1 MEFYKRVLKLHHF
14 RNLGR
19 KSPTELLLNSSF
31 EKHGGLVILVGE
43 NNVGKSNVLEALTIF
58 NDADIK
64 LCSEEDYFK
73 NHKKD
78 TLLSL
83 EEETILDRK
92 ITGFSCV
99 DLKIQTKEVNKGL
112 KELSKTLISY
122 PFEKH
127 VEALG
132 EQCNN
137 SVYIPTNN
145 NDYSKICTLVSNF
158 INLITSYNSLG
169 LFLHFYKEKL
179 KLSEFVTEYANATNN
194 LFFKE
199 LIKHVS
205 GNSEWIK
212 NFCQCIK
219 EIIKHNTPDKKYN
232 TDEFFVMRQHKQ
244 NQLAKIYSCFKK
256 LSEGE
261 IKPKDVEYILKK
273 LEELDKI
280 FKTTDFTKFT
290 PKTEALLNEQS
301 QEKLS
306 EFVKEMI
313 EKIDEKY
320 PINENFKQQF
330 RTFRLNI
337 GNLKKEIKN
346 SLKNLDKIGEDF
358 ERKKERLIREIEN
371 DCKNQK
377 VLKFNYDVL
386 LDNIQQICK
395 NYIASHA
402 VNDVSKD
409 IKSMMCQLYLK
420 KIDLLVN
427 SEIEQYRY
435 NDFLESAR
443 KFLWEDIKTLDEKS
457 GVHLF
462 PKNIGEI
469 KDKFETNKEKFKQ
482 SKNYSEFAE
491 YCREC
496 NPYTAFQNLKN
507 KVQFPLSGGLSY
519 KSYKLVP
526 TMKEY
531 KEPKITDNDFK
542 AVLFTCIDYSSLS
555 EFDQWDWFFR
565 NSLFRKMDF
574 HPNAIWNFF
583 GSILKDGQ
591 ALQIIMFDKNNDLV
605 IYDSE
610 KSFNIPKK
618 YLQEIDQELLK
629 EIRQSKHLFP
639 IEVKRKY
646 NNNVCQFE
654 FFKKDTSHLLFK
666 VNFTEIL
673 ENLAE
678 ILEYNMQLKI
688 DSLITKEFNKLLAI
702 AEDSS
707 QNSYQLKIHVRH
719 NNKFYDYSK
728 KSTAYEI
735 KLEIH
740 DCRKSHDHNE
750 PIILSQQSTGFQW
763 AFNFMFGFLYN
774 VGSDFSFNKNIIYV
788 MDEPATHLS
797 VPARKEF
804 RRFLKEYAHKNHVTF
819 VLATH
824 DPFLV
829 DTDHLDEIRIVEKET
844 EGSVIKNHFNYP
856 LNNAGKDSDAL
867 DKIKRS
873 LGVGQHV
880 FHNPQKHR
888 IIFVEG
894 ITDYCY
900 LSAFKLYFN
909 EREYKDNPIPFT
921 FLPISG
927 LKNNPNDME
936 ETIKKL
942 CKLDN
947 HPIVL
952 TDDDR
957 KCVFNQ
963 KATSERFKKA
973 NEEMHDPI
981 RILQLSKCDENFK
994 QIEDCFSANDRKK
1007 YAKNKQM
1014 ELAMAFKT
1022 RLLYGEKDDVVSEE
1036 TKKNFLKLFEWIKK
1050 ECNNPTIKKEYIK
1063 FDYNTPRIIIERI
1076 LMFKK
1081 MCLSLIA
1088 ISGVCVG
1095 AKDLDFKLDYRATGG
1110 KLMGKMTDSS
1120 LLSITSMNDEPVVIK
1135 NLIVNRGNSCEATKK
1150 VEPKLG
1156 DKFKKEKLFDHELK
1170 YSQQIFYRLDCKP
1183 NQLLEVK
1190 IITDKGEYYH
1200 KFSK

>member
-1 MEFYKRVLKLHHF
+1 MKFYKRVLKLHHF

-19 KSPTELLLNSSF
+19 KSPTKLLLNSSF
-31 EKHGGLVILVGE
+31 EKHGGLVVLVGE

-58 NDADIK
+58 NDEDVK

-83 EEETILDRK
+83 EEEAILDHK
-92 ITGFSCV
+92 ITGFSCM
-99 DLKIQTKEVNKGL
+99 DLKIRTEEIGEGL

-127 VEALG
+127 AEALS
-132 EQCNN
+132 EQCSN

-145 NDYSKICTLVSNF
+145 NDYSNICTLVSDF
-158 INLITSYNSLG
+158 INLIASYNLLES
-169 LFLHFYKEKL
+169 FLDFYKEKL

-194 LFFKE
+194 LLFKE

-205 GNSEWIK
+205 GNSEGIK

-219 EIIKHNTPDKKYN
+219 EIIKRNTPDKKYN
-232 TDEFFVMRQHKQ
+232 TDEFFVMGQHKQ
-244 NQLAKIYSCFKK
+244 NQLAKIYSYFKK

-261 IKPKDVEYILKK
+261 IKPQNEDILKK
-273 LEELDKI
+273 LKSLDEI

-290 PKTEALLNEQS
+290 PETE
-301 QEKLS
+301 
-306 EFVKEMI
+306 VKDIIKE
-313 EKIDEKY
+313 IDEKY

-337 GNLKKEIKN
+337 GNLKKKIKN
-346 SLKNLDKIGEDF
+346 SLKYLEKTREDF
-358 ERKKERLIREIEN
+358 ERKKESWIKEIGN

-377 VLKFNYDVL
+377 TLKFNYDVL
-386 LDNIQQICK
+386 LDNIQQICEK
-395 NYIASHA
+395 YITSH
-402 VNDVSKD
+402 VVSDESKD
-409 IKSMMCQLYLK
+409 MKSMMCQFYLEK
-420 KIDLLVN
+420 MELLSNSKIRQYQYDDLLK
-427 SEIEQYRY
+427 
-435 NDFLESAR
+435 SAR
-443 KFLWEDIKTLDEKS
+443 ISLWESIKILDNES
-457 GVHLF
+457 GTPLF

-469 KDKFETNKEKFKQ
+469 KDKFEANKEKVKQ
-482 SKNYSEFAE
+482 SKNYFEFAE

-496 NPYTAFQNLKN
+496 NPYTAFQNLRN

-542 AVLFTCIDYSSLS
+542 AVLFTCIDYSSPS
-555 EFDQWDWFFR
+555 EFDQSDWFFR

-610 KSFNIPKK
+610 KSFNIPEK
-618 YLQEIDQELLK
+618 YLQEIDQESLK

-688 DSLITKEFNKLLAI
+688 DSLITKEFNRLLAI
-702 AEDSS
+702 AEDSP
-707 QNSYQLKIHVRH
+707 QDSYQLKIHVRH

-728 KSTAYEI
+728 EYTAYEI

-788 MDEPATHLS
+788 MDEPATPLS

-829 DTDHLDEIRIVEKET
+829 DMDHLDEIRIVEKET

-909 EREYKDNPIPFT
+909 ERYKEYKDNPIPFT

-927 LKNNPNDME
+927 LKNNPNEMK
-936 ETIKKL
+936 ETIQKL
-942 CKLDN
+942 CELDN
-947 HPIVL
+947 NPIVL

-957 KCVFNQ
+957 KCDSDQ
-963 KATSERFKKA
+963 KAKSEEFKKA

-981 RILQLSKCDENFK
+981 TILQLSKCDENFK
-994 QIEDCFSANDRKK
+994 QIEDCFSENDRKE
-1007 YAKNKQM
+1007 YAKNKCK

-1022 RLLYGEKDDVVSEE
+1022 RLLYGGEDAVEKQ
-1036 TKKNFLKLFEWIKK
+1036 TKRNFLKLFKWV
-1050 ECNNPTIKKEYIK
+1050 
-1063 FDYNTPRIIIERI
+1063 
-1076 LMFKK
+1076 
-1081 MCLSLIA
+1081 A
-1088 ISGVCVG
+1088 W
-1095 AKDLDFKLDYRATGG
+1095 ATN
-1110 KLMGKMTDSS
+1110 L
-1120 LLSITSMNDEPVVIK
+1120 IK
-1135 NLIVNRGNSCEATKK
+1135 N
-1150 VEPKLG
+1150 
-1156 DKFKKEKLFDHELK
+1156 
-1170 YSQQIFYRLDCKP
+1170 
-1183 NQLLEVK
+1183 
-1190 IITDKGEYYH
+1190 
-1200 KFSK
+1200 

>member
-19 KSPTELLLNSSF
+19 KSPAELLLNSSF
-31 EKHGGLVILVGE
+31 ENKHGGLVVLVGE
-43 NNVGKSNVLEALTIF
+43 NNVGKSNVLEALIIF
-58 NDADIK
+58 NDADVK
-64 LCSEEDYFK
+64 LCSENDCFK
-73 NHKKD
+73 AHEKD
-78 TLLSL
+78 SLLSLEEETILDHKITGFSCL

-92 ITGFSCV
+92 ITNFSCV
-99 DLKIQTKEVNKGL
+99 DLKIQTEEIGEGL
-112 KELSKTLISY
+112 KELSKILISY

-127 VEALG
+127 VEALS
-132 EQCNN
+132 EQCSN

-145 NDYSKICTLVSNF
+145 DDYSNICTFVSNF
-158 INLITSYNSLG
+158 TNFIVSYDQLKP
-169 LFLHFYKEKL
+169 FLHFYKEKL
-179 KLSEFVTEYANATNN
+179 KLSELVTEYANATNN

-199 LIKHVS
+199 LIKHAS

-219 EIIKHNTPDKKYN
+219 EIIKRNTPDKKYN
-232 TDEFFVMRQHKQ
+232 TDEFFVMGKHKQ
-244 NQLAKIYSCFKK
+244 NQLAKIYSYFKK

-261 IKPKDVEYILKK
+261 IKPQNEDILKK
-273 LEELDKI
+273 LKSLDEI

-290 PKTEALLNEQS
+290 PKTE
-301 QEKLS
+301 
-306 EFVKEMI
+306 VKDIIKE
-313 EKIDEKY
+313 IDEKY

-330 RTFRLNI
+330 RTFRSNI
-337 GNLKKEIKN
+337 ISLKKEIKN
-346 SLKNLDKIGEDF
+346 SLKNLDKIREGF
-358 ERKKERLIREIEN
+358 KLKKESWIKEIGN
-371 DCKNQK
+371 DCENQK
-377 VLKFNYDVL
+377 TLDPNYDVL
-386 LDNIQQICK
+386 LDNIEQICK
-395 NYIASHA
+395 KYIASHA
-402 VNDVSKD
+402 VNDASKD
-409 IKSMMCQLYLK
+409 IKSMMCQFYLK

-443 KFLWEDIKTLDEKS
+443 KSLWENIKTLDNES
-457 GVHLF
+457 GIHLF

-469 KDKFETNKEKFKQ
+469 KDKFEANKEKVKQ
-482 SKNYSEFAE
+482 SKNYFEFAE

-496 NPYTAFQNLKN
+496 NPYTAFNFHLN
-507 KVQFPLSGGLSY
+507 NGSSHQFE
-519 KSYKLVP
+519 KFVP

-531 KEPKITDNDFK
+531 KEPKITDNDLK
-542 AVLFTCIDYSSLS
+542 TALFTLFGYSSLS
-555 EFDQWDWFFR
+555 EFDQSDWFFR

-574 HPNAIWNFF
+574 HPNTIWNFF
-583 GSILKDGQ
+583 VSILKDGQ

-629 EIRQSKHLFP
+629 EIRQSEFP
-639 IEVKRKY
+639 FNIEAKGEY
-646 NNNVCQFE
+646 NNNVWQLE
-654 FFKKDTSHLLFK
+654 FLNDKSSLLFK

-673 ENLAE
+673 ESLAE
-678 ILEYNMQLKI
+678 ILEYNMQLKM
-688 DSLITKEFNKLLAI
+688 DSLITKEFNRLLAI
-702 AEDSS
+702 AEDER
-707 QNSYQLKIHVRH
+707 QDSYQLKIRVRH
-719 NNKFYDYSK
+719 NNKLPREKY
-728 KSTAYEI
+728 TAYEI
-735 KLEIH
+735 KLEVY
-740 DCRKSHDHNE
+740 DCRKSDNQNE

-774 VGSDFSFNKNIIYV
+774 VGSNFSFNKNIIYV

-797 VPARKEF
+797 VPVRKEF
-804 RRFLKEYAHKNHVTF
+804 RKFLKEYAHKNHVTF

-856 LNNAGKDSDAL
+856 LDDAGKDSDAL

-909 EREYKDNPIPFT
+909 KHDPQYKDNPFYFT

-936 ETIKKL
+936 ETIQKL
-942 CKLDN
+942 CELDN

-963 KATSERFKKA
+963 NATSERFKNA

-981 RILQLSKCDENFK
+981 TILQLSKCDENFK

-1007 YAKNKQM
+1007 YAKNKRM

-1022 RLLYGEKDDVVSEE
+1022 RLLYGGKDDVMSEE
-1036 TKKNFLKLFEWIKK
+1036 TKENFKKLFEWIKK

-1063 FDYNTPRIIIERI
+1063 FDYNTPQI
-1076 LMFKK
+1076 L
-1081 MCLSLIA
+1081 
-1088 ISGVCVG
+1088 
-1095 AKDLDFKLDYRATGG
+1095 
-1110 KLMGKMTDSS
+1110 
-1120 LLSITSMNDEPVVIK
+1120 
-1135 NLIVNRGNSCEATKK
+1135 
-1150 VEPKLG
+1150 
-1156 DKFKKEKLFDHELK
+1156 
-1170 YSQQIFYRLDCKP
+1170 
-1183 NQLLEVK
+1183 
-1190 IITDKGEYYH
+1190 
-1200 KFSK
+1200 

>member
-31 EKHGGLVILVGE
+31 EKHGELVILVGE

-73 NHKKD
+73 DHEKD
-78 TLLSL
+78 SLLSL
-83 EEETILDRK
+83 EEETILDHK

-99 DLKIQTKEVNKGL
+99 DLKIQTKGVSEGL
-112 KELSKTLISY
+112 KELSKILISY

-132 EQCNN
+132 EQCSNFV
-137 SVYIPTNN
+137 SIPIN
-145 NDYSKICTLVSNF
+145 NDDYSNICTFVSNF
-158 INLITSYNSLG
+158 INLITSYNSLES
-169 LFLHFYKEKL
+169 FLHFYKEKL
-179 KLSEFVTEYANATNN
+179 KLSELVTKYANATNN
-194 LFFKE
+194 LLFKE

-212 NFCQCIK
+212 TFCQCIK
-219 EIIKHNTPDKKYN
+219 EIIKRNTPDKKYN
-232 TDEFFVMRQHKQ
+232 TDEFFVMGQHKQ
-244 NQLAKIYSCFKK
+244 NQLAKIYSYFKK

-261 IKPKDVEYILKK
+261 IKPQNEDILKK
-273 LEELDKI
+273 LKSLDEI

-290 PKTEALLNEQS
+290 PETE
-301 QEKLS
+301 
-306 EFVKEMI
+306 VKDI
-313 EKIDEKY
+313 IKGIDEKY

-337 GNLKKEIKN
+337 GNLKKKIKN
-346 SLKNLDKIGEDF
+346 SLKYLEKTREDF

-377 VLKFNYDVL
+377 VLDFNDDVL

-395 NYIASHA
+395 KYIASHA

-409 IKSMMCQLYLK
+409 MKSMMCQLYLK
-420 KIDLLVN
+420 QIDLLVN

-435 NDFLESAR
+435 SDFLESAR

-482 SKNYSEFAE
+482 SRNYSEFAE

-496 NPYTAFQNLKN
+496 NPYTAFQNLRN

-531 KEPKITDNDFK
+531 KEPKITDNDLK
-542 AVLFTCIDYSSLS
+542 TTLFTFFDYSSPS
-555 EFDQWDWFFR
+555 EFNQSDWFFR

-574 HPNAIWNFF
+574 HPNTIWNFF

-591 ALQIIMFDKNNDLV
+591 ALQIIMFDKNNDSV

-646 NNNVCQFE
+646 NNNVWQLE
-654 FFKKDTSHLLFK
+654 FFNDKSSLLFK

-678 ILEYNMQLKI
+678 IMEYNMQLKM
-688 DSLITKEFNKLLAI
+688 DSSIAKEFNKLLAI
-702 AEDSS
+702 AQDSS
-707 QNSYQLKIHVRH
+707 QDNYQLKIHVRH

-740 DCRKSHDHNE
+740 DCRKSHEQNK
-750 PIILSQQSTGFQW
+750 PIILNQQSTGFQW

-774 VGSDFSFNKNIIYV
+774 VGSNFSFNKNIIYV

-804 RRFLKEYAHKNHVTF
+804 RKFLKEYAHKNHVTF
-819 VLATH
+819 VVATH

-856 LNNAGKDSDAL
+856 LNNASKNSDAL
-867 DKIKRS
+867 YQIKRS
-873 LGVGQHV
+873 LGVDQHV

-909 EREYKDNPIPFT
+909 ERDFKDNPIPFT

-927 LKNNPNDME
+927 LKNNPNEMK
-936 ETIKKL
+936 ETIQKL
-942 CKLDN
+942 CELDN
-947 HPIVL
+947 NPIVL

-957 KCVFNQ
+957 KCDSDQN
-963 KATSERFKKA
+963 ATSERFKKA

-994 QIEDCFSANDRKK
+994 QIENCFSVNDRKK
-1007 YAKNKQM
+1007 YAKNKRK

-1022 RLLYGEKDDVVSEE
+1022 RLLYSGKDDVMSEE
-1036 TKKNFLKLFEWIKK
+1036 TKKNFLKLFEWI
-1050 ECNNPTIKKEYIK
+1050 
-1063 FDYNTPRIIIERI
+1063 
-1076 LMFKK
+1076 
-1081 MCLSLIA
+1081 A
-1088 ISGVCVG
+1088 W
-1095 AKDLDFKLDYRATGG
+1095 
-1110 KLMGKMTDSS
+1110 
-1120 LLSITSMNDEPVVIK
+1120 IT
-1135 NLIVNRGNSCEATKK
+1135 NLIKC
-1150 VEPKLG
+1150 
-1156 DKFKKEKLFDHELK
+1156 
-1170 YSQQIFYRLDCKP
+1170 
-1183 NQLLEVK
+1183 
-1190 IITDKGEYYH
+1190 
-1200 KFSK
+1200 

>member
-1 MEFYKRVLKLHHF
+1 MV
-14 RNLGR
+14 
-19 KSPTELLLNSSF
+19 
-31 EKHGGLVILVGE
+31 LVGE
-43 NNVGKSNVLEALTIF
+43 NNVGKSNVLEALIIF
-58 NDADIK
+58 NDADVK

-83 EEETILDRK
+83 EEEAILDHK

-99 DLKIQTKEVNKGL
+99 DLRIQTKGVSEEL
-112 KELSKTLISY
+112 KELSKILISY

-145 NDYSKICTLVSNF
+145 NDYSNICTLVSNF

-205 GNSEWIK
+205 GNSEGIK

-219 EIIKHNTPDKKYN
+219 EIIKCNTPNKRYN
-232 TDEFFVMRQHKQ
+232 TDEFFVMGQHKQ

-261 IKPKDVEYILKK
+261 IKPQNEDILKK
-273 LEELDKI
+273 LKSLDEI

-290 PKTEALLNEQS
+290 PETE
-301 QEKLS
+301 
-306 EFVKEMI
+306 VKDII
-313 EKIDEKY
+313 EEIDEKY

-337 GNLKKEIKN
+337 GNLKKKIKN
-346 SLKNLDKIGEDF
+346 SLKYLEKTRKDF
-358 ERKKERLIREIEN
+358 ERRKESLIREIEN

-386 LDNIQQICK
+386 LDNVQQICK

-409 IKSMMCQLYLK
+409 MKSMMCQLYLK

-482 SKNYSEFAE
+482 SKNYFEFAE
-491 YCREC
+491 HCREY

-507 KVQFPLSGGLSY
+507 KVQLPLSGGS
-519 KSYKLVP
+519 SHQFDELVP

-531 KEPKITDNDFK
+531 KEPKITDNDLK
-542 AVLFTCIDYSSLS
+542 TALFTCIDYSSPS
-555 EFDQWDWFFR
+555 EFDQSDWFFR
-565 NSLFRKMDF
+565 NSLFRKMGF
-574 HPNAIWNFF
+574 HPNTIWNTF
-583 GSILKDGQ
+583 GNILNYKNFDQKNLKYEQ
-591 ALQIIMFDKNNDLV
+591 ALGIMFDKNNDLE
-605 IYDSE
+605 IYSIYN
-610 KSFNIPKK
+610 KLFNIPKK
-618 YLQEIDQELLK
+618 YLQEIDQESLK

-646 NNNVCQFE
+646 NNNNVWQLE
-654 FFKKDTSHLLFK
+654 FLNDKNSLLFK

-688 DSLITKEFNKLLAI
+688 DSSITKEFNRLLAI
-702 AEDSS
+702 AQDSP

-740 DCRKSHDHNE
+740 DCRKSDNQNE

-774 VGSDFSFNKNIIYV
+774 VGSNFSFNHNIIYV
-788 MDEPATHLS
+788 MDKPATHLS

-804 RRFLKEYAHKNHVTF
+804 RKFLKEYAHKNHVTF

-844 EGSVIKNHFNYP
+844 EGSAIKNHFNYP

-880 FHNPQKHR
+880 FCDPKKHK

-900 LSAFKLYFN
+900 LSAFKLHLCYK
-909 EREYKDNPIPFT
+909 EYKDNPIPFT

-927 LKNNPNDME
+927 LKNNPNDMK
-936 ETIKKL
+936 ETIQKL
-942 CKLDN
+942 CELDN

-973 NEEMHDPI
+973 NEDFCNPI
-981 RILQLSKCDENFK
+981 TILQLSDCDRHFK
-994 QIEDCFSANDRKK
+994 QIKDCFSANDRKK
-1007 YAKNKQM
+1007 YAKNKHM

-1022 RLLYGEKDDVVSEE
+1022 RLLYGEKDNVMSEE

-1063 FDYNTPRIIIERI
+1063 FDYNTPQI
-1076 LMFKK
+1076 L
-1081 MCLSLIA
+1081 
-1088 ISGVCVG
+1088 
-1095 AKDLDFKLDYRATGG
+1095 
-1110 KLMGKMTDSS
+1110 
-1120 LLSITSMNDEPVVIK
+1120 
-1135 NLIVNRGNSCEATKK
+1135 
-1150 VEPKLG
+1150 
-1156 DKFKKEKLFDHELK
+1156 
-1170 YSQQIFYRLDCKP
+1170 
-1183 NQLLEVK
+1183 
-1190 IITDKGEYYH
+1190 
-1200 KFSK
+1200 

>member
-1 MEFYKRVLKLHHF
+1 MR
-14 RNLGR
+14 G
-19 KSPTELLLNSSF
+19 F
-31 EKHGGLVILVGE
+31 EDP
-43 NNVGKSNVLEALTIF
+43 N
-58 NDADIK
+58 
-64 LCSEEDYFK
+64 
-73 NHKKD
+73 
-78 TLLSL
+78 
-83 EEETILDRK
+83 
-92 ITGFSCV
+92 
-99 DLKIQTKEVNKGL
+99 L
-112 KELSKTLISY
+112 KELSKILISY
-122 PFEKH
+122 PF
-127 VEALG
+127 
-132 EQCNN
+132 
-137 SVYIPTNN
+137 SVF
-145 NDYSKICTLVSNF
+145 VGGF
-158 INLITSYNSLG
+158 INLIMSYGILDS
-169 LFLHFYKEKL
+169 FLKFYKEKL
-179 KLSEFVTEYANATNN
+179 KLGAFTTRQADN
-194 LFFKE
+194 LLFKE

-219 EIIKHNTPDKKYN
+219 EIIKRNTPDKKYN
-232 TDEFFVMRQHKQ
+232 TDDFFIMGKHKQ

-256 LSEGE
+256 LSEKE
-261 IKPKDVEYILKK
+261 IKPKDEEYISKRI
-273 LEELDKI
+273 EALDEI

-290 PKTEALLNEQS
+290 PETE
-301 QEKLS
+301 
-306 EFVKEMI
+306 VKDIIKE
-313 EKIDEKY
+313 IDEKY

-337 GNLKKEIKN
+337 GNLKKKIKN
-346 SLKNLDKIGEDF
+346 SLKYLEKTREDF

-395 NYIASHA
+395 NYIASH
-402 VNDVSKD
+402 VVSDESKD
-409 IKSMMCQLYLK
+409 IKSMMCQFYLEK
-420 KIDLLVN
+420 MELLSNSKIRQYQYDDLLK
-427 SEIEQYRY
+427 
-435 NDFLESAR
+435 SAR
-443 KFLWEDIKTLDEKS
+443 ISLWESIKTLDEKS

-462 PKNIGEI
+462 PKNLKEI
-469 KDKFETNKEKFKQ
+469 KQKFEANKEKFQQ

-496 NPYTAFQNLKN
+496 NPYTAFQNLRN
-507 KVQFPLSGGLSY
+507 KVQFHLSGGLSY

-526 TMKEY
+526 TMREY
-531 KEPKITDNDFK
+531 KELKITDNDLK
-542 AVLFTCIDYSSLS
+542 TALLTRLDYSSPS
-555 EFDQWDWFFR
+555 EFDQSDWFFR

-574 HPNAIWNFF
+574 HPNTIWNTF

-610 KSFNIPKK
+610 KSFNIPEK

-707 QNSYQLKIHVRH
+707 QDSYQLKIHVRH

-728 KSTAYEI
+728 KYTAYEI

-740 DCRKSHDHNE
+740 DCRKSHDQNE

-774 VGSDFSFNKNIIYV
+774 WGSHFSLNKNIIYV
-788 MDEPATHLS
+788 MDEPATPLS

-804 RRFLKEYAHKNHVTF
+804 RKFLKEYAHKNHVTF

-856 LNNAGKDSDAL
+856 LNNASKDSDAL

-909 EREYKDNPIPFT
+909 EREFKDNPIPFT

-927 LKNNPNDME
+927 LKNNPNDMK
-936 ETIKKL
+936 ETIQKL
-942 CKLDN
+942 CELDN
-947 HPIVL
+947 NPIVL

-957 KCVFNQ
+957 KCDSDQN
-963 KATSERFKKA
+963 ATSKRFKNA

-981 RILQLSKCDENFK
+981 TILQLSKCDENFK

-1022 RLLYGEKDDVVSEE
+1022 RLLYGEKDDAVSEE

-1050 ECNNPTIKKEYIK
+1050 ECNNLTIKKGYIK
-1063 FDYNTPRIIIERI
+1063 FDYNTPQM
-1076 LMFKK
+1076 L
-1081 MCLSLIA
+1081 
-1088 ISGVCVG
+1088 
-1095 AKDLDFKLDYRATGG
+1095 
-1110 KLMGKMTDSS
+1110 
-1120 LLSITSMNDEPVVIK
+1120 
-1135 NLIVNRGNSCEATKK
+1135 
-1150 VEPKLG
+1150 
-1156 DKFKKEKLFDHELK
+1156 
-1170 YSQQIFYRLDCKP
+1170 
-1183 NQLLEVK
+1183 
-1190 IITDKGEYYH
+1190 
-1200 KFSK
+1200 

>member
-1 MEFYKRVLKLHHF
+1 M
-14 RNLGR
+14 
-19 KSPTELLLNSSF
+19 
-31 EKHGGLVILVGE
+31 ILVGE
-43 NNVGKSNVLEALTIF
+43 NNVGKSNVLEALIIF
-58 NDADIK
+58 NDADVK
-64 LCSEEDYFK
+64 LCSENDCFK
-73 NHKKD
+73 AHEKD
-78 TLLSL
+78 SLLSL
-83 EEETILDRK
+83 EEETILDHK

-99 DLKIQTKEVNKGL
+99 DLKIQSKEVNKGL
-112 KELSKTLISY
+112 KKLSKTLISY

-132 EQCNN
+132 EQCSN

-145 NDYSKICTLVSNF
+145 NDYSNICTFVSDF
-158 INLITSYNSLG
+158 INLITSYNSLES
-169 LFLHFYKEKL
+169 FLHFYKEKL
-179 KLSEFVTEYANATNN
+179 KLSELVTKYADATNN
-194 LFFKE
+194 LLFKE

-205 GNSEWIK
+205 GNSEGIK

-219 EIIKHNTPDKKYN
+219 EIIKRNTPNKKYN
-232 TDEFFVMRQHKQ
+232 TDEFFIMGKHKQ
-244 NQLAKIYSCFKK
+244 NQLAKIYSYFKK

-261 IKPKDVEYILKK
+261 IKPQNEDILKK
-273 LEELDKI
+273 LKSLDKI

-290 PKTEALLNEQS
+290 PETE
-301 QEKLS
+301 
-306 EFVKEMI
+306 VKDIIKE
-313 EKIDEKY
+313 IDEKY

-337 GNLKKEIKN
+337 GNLKKKIKN
-346 SLKNLDKIGEDF
+346 SLKYLEKTREDF

-469 KDKFETNKEKFKQ
+469 KDKFEANKEKVKQ
-482 SKNYSEFAE
+482 SKNYFEFAE

-496 NPYTAFQNLKN
+496 NPYTAFQNLRN

-526 TMKEY
+526 IMKKY
-531 KEPKITDNDFK
+531 KEPKITDNDLK
-542 AVLFTCIDYSSLS
+542 TALFTLFDYSSPS

-574 HPNAIWNFF
+574 NPNTIWKTFGIILNYKNFDQKN
-583 GSILKDGQ
+583 LKHEQ

-618 YLQEIDQELLK
+618 YLQEIDQESLK
-629 EIRQSKHLFP
+629 EIRQSEFP
-639 IEVKRKY
+639 FNIEAKGECD
-646 NNNVCQFE
+646 NNVCQFE

-666 VNFTEIL
+666 VNFTKIL

-688 DSLITKEFNKLLAI
+688 DSLITKEFNRLLAI
-702 AEDSS
+702 AEDSP
-707 QNSYQLKIHVRH
+707 QDSYQLKIHVRH
-719 NNKFYDYSK
+719 NNKLSEEKEY
-728 KSTAYEI
+728 TAYEI

-804 RRFLKEYAHKNHVTF
+804 RKFLKEYAHKNHVTF

-844 EGSVIKNHFNYP
+844 EGSVIKNSFNYP

-867 DKIKRS
+867 YQIKRS

-880 FHNPQKHR
+880 FHNPKKHR

-900 LSAFKLYFN
+900 LSAFKLYLCYK
-909 EREYKDNPIPFT
+909 EYKDNPIPFT

-927 LKNNPNDME
+927 LKNNPNEMK

-942 CKLDN
+942 CELDN

-957 KCVFNQ
+957 KCDSDQN
-963 KATSERFKKA
+963 ATSERFKRA
-973 NEEMHDPI
+973 NEYLGNPI
-981 RILQLSKCDENFK
+981 TILQLSDCDRHFK

-1022 RLLYGEKDDVVSEE
+1022 RLLYGEKDDVMSEE
-1036 TKKNFLKLFEWIKK
+1036 TKKNFLCLFEWIKK
-1050 ECNNPTIKKEYIK
+1050 
-1063 FDYNTPRIIIERI
+1063 R
-1076 LMFKK
+1076 
-1081 MCLSLIA
+1081 
-1088 ISGVCVG
+1088 V
-1095 AKDLDFKLDYRATGG
+1095 
-1110 KLMGKMTDSS
+1110 
-1120 LLSITSMNDEPVVIK
+1120 
-1135 NLIVNRGNSCEATKK
+1135 
-1150 VEPKLG
+1150 
-1156 DKFKKEKLFDHELK
+1156 
-1170 YSQQIFYRLDCKP
+1170 
-1183 NQLLEVK
+1183 
-1190 IITDKGEYYH
+1190 
-1200 KFSK
+1200 